1 MTNLFHDYDK
11 YVSFLL
17 HHVVYVIT
25 QNIESRKQMVWIHM
39 DSYGPLLSL
48 LAQNFKKRA
57 FDSFRAFNI
66 VKFPLKWVLNCIEQI
81 WGTCKWQS
89 EISSIFRLSRSLAV
103 HAKWNYF
110 IVVSLCRSW
119 SYGSLR
125 LQD

>member
-11 YVSFLL
+11 SVSFLL
-17 HHVVYVIT
+17 HHVVYVIA
-25 QNIESRKQMVWIHM
+25 QNIESRKHMVRIHM

-81 WGTCKWQS
+81 
-89 EISSIFRLSRSLAV
+89 
-103 HAKWNYF
+103 
-110 IVVSLCRSW
+110 
-119 SYGSLR
+119 
-125 LQD
+125 